1 MHPMMNDKALLFKL
15 MENGAT
21 VITPNNRLSNE
32 LMNDF
37 FKTHYESVQDK
48 PRCLPYSAFLQI
60 QFKLLCH
67 NDPNNSHPIVLTP
80 AQFHYLCRQTLKN
93 HTPLLNEGLLQAV
106 VDAWVRCQYW
116 QIDFNH
122 PSFLSTPQTRQ
133 FQLWALELL
142 QQLHQIEAITEAQL
156 ANYLSCQKTDIG
168 RESFVWACF
177 DDYTPQQRAL
187 QEYFSG
193 QGCQLYHYDLN
204 TTTTQLQLYAAQD
217 KQDEYQQ
224 LMHWI
229 KTCLAKGEK
238 RIAVVVP
245 GLQTQSQSLQR
256 LLQKQFSPEQFNISL
271 GQALSDY
278 PLVAHSICWIQLNGN
293 YFNTYQAR
301 LLLHSP
307 YLAYSQTEMLARAQL
322 MEESKVLK
330 EFQFEQ
336 TALLKELKQTTP
348 RLAELVKTITAYPQS
363 ASPTEWVTAF
373 KNRLLALGFP
383 GEYSL
388 SSANYQ
394 CYQRFLALFDEFKQ
408 LNLLTV
414 ELSQEEAFNAFSY
427 LAKSTI
433 FQAKKAEAPI
443 QILGLLEAGGC
454 SFDSLW
460 LTGLTDQSLPQN
472 ARLSAFIP
480 LSLQRDNCMPHAS
493 PARELD
499 LAKKVLQRFANSS
512 SQVVYS
518 YPRLSDDKPNMPS
531 PLVAHLPAFPASEI
545 DKANTSSQVV
555 YFAEN
560 YQIPLING
568 EKTAGGTAMLANQ
581 AKCPF
586 RAFAEHRL
594 HARTI
599 LETSVGPDA
608 KERGQVIHK
617 VMELLWRALHNQKT
631 LLELNAEELENH
643 IEQAIRCAL
652 EPLIDQRTHSFS
664 SLFQEVELARL
675 KRLVHA
681 CLQWERQRPAFE
693 VEALEQAFT
702 IHLAGIDFRV
712 RVDRLDRVEQDKK
725 WVIDYKSSLP
735 QSLPWKEE
743 RPKEPQLLLY
753 ALLDQTINGLVFAQL
768 KAGQFS
774 CKGLSE
780 ENHSLPGLAP
790 IKKEE
795 DWLDYRQHWE
805 AQLTELAE
813 EFRQGHCPPQPITA
827 SICQQ
832 CHFQNL
838 CRIE

>member
-1 MHPMMNDKALLFKL
+1 MNDKSHLFEL

-32 LMNDF
+32 LIHDF
-37 FKTHYESVQDK
+37 SKTRHQSVHDK

-60 QFKLLCH
+60 QFKLLTH
-67 NDPNNSHPIVLTP
+67 HDPKQSHPIVLTT
-80 AQFHYLCRQTLKN
+80 AQFHYLCRKILKI
-93 HTPLLNEGLLQAV
+93 HSPHLNEGLLGAV
-106 VDAWVRCQYW
+106 IDAWVRCQFW
-116 QIDFNH
+116 QIDFDH

-133 FQLWALELL
+133 FQLWALELEQEL
-142 QQLHQIEAITEAQL
+142 NKIEAITEAQL
-156 ANYLSCQKTDIG
+156 ANYLSLQKKFVNQET
-168 RESFVWACF
+168 FVWACF

-187 QEYFSG
+187 QKHFSE
-193 QGCQLYHYDLN
+193 QGCQLYHYDLKA
-204 TTTTQLQLYAAQD
+204 TASQLHLYAAQD
-217 KQDEYQQ
+217 EQDEYQQ
-224 LMHWI
+224 LIPWI

-256 LLQKQFSPEQFNISL
+256 LLQKQFTPEQFNISL

-278 PLVAHSICWIQLNGN
+278 PLVSHALCWIQLNGKHLN
-293 YFNTYQAR
+293 IHQAR

-322 MEESKVLK
+322 LEESKILQ

-336 TALLKELKQTTP
+336 DALLKELEQTAP
-348 RLAELVKTITAYPQS
+348 RLAERVKTITAYPQS
-363 ASPTEWVTAF
+363 GSPTEWVNAF

-388 SSANYQ
+388 NSANYQ

-414 ELSQEEAFNAFSY
+414 ELSQEEAFSAFAY

-433 FQAKKAEAPI
+433 FQAKKAEAAI

-460 LTGLTDQSLPQN
+460 FTGLTDQALPQK

-480 LSLQRDNCMPHAS
+480 LSLQRDHGMPHAS
-493 PARELD
+493 PERELH
-499 LAKKVLQRFANSS
+499 LAKKIVQRFANSS

-518 YPRLSDDKPNMPS
+518 YPRLSDDKPNLPS
-531 PLVAHLPAFPASEI
+531 PLVAHLAAFPTSEI
-545 DKANTSSQVV
+545 NKPNRNSLTVP
-555 YFAEN
+555 FAEN
-560 YQIPLING
+560 YQIPLIDG
-568 EKTAGGTAMLANQ
+568 EKTAGGTAILANQ

-594 HARTI
+594 HARTT
-599 LETSVGPDA
+599 LDTTEGPDA

-617 VMELLWRALHNQKT
+617 VMELLWQALGNQKT
-631 LLELNAEELENH
+631 LLGLKDDELELK
-643 IEQAIRCAL
+643 IEQAIRSAL
-652 EPLIDQRTHSFS
+652 EPLIDKRTHSFS

-712 RVDRLDRVEQDKK
+712 RVDRLDRVEQEQK

-768 KAGQFS
+768 KAGQFV
-774 CKGLSE
+774 CKGLSA
-780 ENHSLPGLAP
+780 ENHSLPGLAA
-790 IKKEE
+790 IKKDEN
-795 DWLDYRQHWE
+795 WSDYRQHWE

-813 EFRQGHCPPQPITA
+813 EFIQGHCPPQPLNA

-838 CRIE
+838 CRFE